1 MYYNEDI
8 FKEEFIMEHYTWKQ
22 IEREEKIDAIRQK
35 VKDKTDKF
43 KNFVVRNRAIIIG
56 SAPFAIAILSELNKA
71 ANRRERIREDRR
83 KDSRIYDPMIGDY
96 WELRK
101 PLSNN
106 ERLMY
111 QERVRRGESRGSILE
126 DMNLLK

>member
-1 MYYNEDI
+1 MKTY

-22 IEREEKIDAIRQK
+22 IEREEKIDAIKQK

-43 KNFVVRNRAIIIG
+43 KNFVSRNKAIIIG
-56 SAPFAIAILSELNKA
+56 SAPFAIALLSELNKA

-96 WELRK
+96 WELRR
-101 PLSNN
+101 PLTNN
-106 ERLMY
+106 ERMMY
-111 QERVRRGESRGSILE
+111 QERVRHGESRGVILD
-126 DMNLLK
+126 DMDALK